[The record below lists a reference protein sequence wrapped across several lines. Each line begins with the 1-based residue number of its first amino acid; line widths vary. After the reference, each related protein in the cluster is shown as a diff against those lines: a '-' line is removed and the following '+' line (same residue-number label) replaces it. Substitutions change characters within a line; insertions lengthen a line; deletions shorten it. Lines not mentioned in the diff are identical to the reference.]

1 VLTLDKITKHYGGRT
16 IFDNA
21 SWAMPDDGRVG
32 LVGLNG
38 AGKSTLLRII
48 SELIPLDGGRISRP
62 QRTRV
67 GYLHQDSPE
76 MGGRSVLDET
86 LSALAEMREHDRR
99 RVELEEILATN
110 HSGPEHEAALEEL
123 GDVLSELE
131 RHGFYDADS
140 RATAVLFGL
149 GFREEDLE
157 RDVAEFSGG
166 IRMRI
171 ALAKLLLQRPDFLM
185 LDEPTN
191 HLDIEARNWLEE
203 YLEKYEGG
211 IILVSHDHYFL
222 DRVTRR
228 TVEVSRGALTEF
240 NGNYSFYLVERERR
254 FHADLAA
261 YEKQRVE
268 IEHVEAFISRFR
280 YQASKSKLV
289 QSRIKQLEKVD
300 RLQTPVGLE
309 KPPTIKFPECDRGAR
324 RVVELTN
331 AVKRYG
337 ELTVYSGVS
346 IEIERG
352 SRIALVGP
360 NGAGKSTMIR
370 MLAGVDDLT
379 EGERVVGD
387 KVVMGYFAQN
397 LAESL
402 DYETTVLEE
411 LSRSAQGMTSTE
423 IRNLLGAMLFSGD
436 EVQKRVGVLSGGERA
451 RLALAKVIARRNNC
465 LLLDEPTN
473 NLDIVAKE
481 TLLEALRRF
490 PGTVI
495 IVSHDRHI
503 LNQLVTQVVE
513 VGHGHAVRY
522 LGNYDDYLAKKAT
535 EDSRP
540 VQGAAKPGSDGARNR
555 LTQVG
560 SSVAPDASANGI
572 CPAAQANGH
581 ASNAGNPAIMSATPP
596 MPSSNAHRNGH
607 AKAAAPANNATVR
620 NRSRE
625 ARIRAE
631 IETQIETKETE
642 RAGLATEM
650 NDPNFYLQRKDAKE
664 MIARYELIGREID
677 KLYEDLVGIEETGA
691 PS

>member
-1 VLTLDKITKHYGGRT
+1 MLTLDKVTKHYGGRT
-16 IFDNA
+16 IFDRA

-38 AGKSTLLRII
+38 AGKSTLLRMIA
-48 SELIPLDGGRISRP
+48 ELIQPDGGRISRP
-62 QRTRV
+62 QRSRV

-99 RVELEEILATN
+99 RVELEEILAHE
-110 HSGPEHEAALEEL
+110 HSGPNHDAALAEL

-131 RHGFYDADS
+131 RHGFYNADS

-203 YLEKYEGG
+203 YLEEYEGG

-228 TVEVSRGALTEF
+228 TVEVARGMLTEY

-254 FHADLAA
+254 FEAELAA
-261 YEKQRVE
+261 YEKQRTE
-268 IEHVEAFISRFR
+268 IEHMEAFISRFR
-280 YQASKSKLV
+280 YQASKAKLV
-289 QSRIKQLEKVD
+289 QSRIKQLEKVE
-300 RLQTPVGLE
+300 RLQSPVGLE
-309 KPPTIKFPECDRGAR
+309 KPPTIAFPACERGAR
-324 RVVELTN
+324 QVVGLRD

-337 ELTVYSGVS
+337 ELTVYSGVD

-352 SRIALVGP
+352 ARVALVGP

-379 EGERVVGD
+379 AGQRIVGD

-402 DYETTVLEE
+402 DYDATILDE

-423 IRNLLGAMLFSGD
+423 IRSLLGAMLFSGD

-473 NLDIVAKE
+473 NLDLVAKE

-490 PGTVI
+490 PGTVV

-503 LNQLVTQVVE
+503 LNQLVTQVIE

-522 LGNYDDYLAKKAT
+522 LGNYDDYLAKKAQ
-535 EDSRP
+535 EESR
-540 VQGAAKPGSDGARNR
+540 AAQNAAAARGDGARSR
-555 LTQVG
+555 LAQVG
-560 SSVAPDASANGI
+560 SSVAPEASANG
-572 CPAAQANGH
+572 
-581 ASNAGNPAIMSATPP
+581 
-596 MPSSNAHRNGH
+596 
-607 AKAAAPANNATVR
+607 AAPALTNGRASAAPSPSRANSNGRGKPAGPADREIERRRSQNAR
-620 NRSRE
+620 K
-625 ARIRAE
+625 RAE
-631 IETQIETKETE
+631 IESAIEKKETA
-642 RAGLATEM
+642 RAALATEM
-650 NDPNFYLQRKDAKE
+650 NVPNFYLARKDANE
-664 MIARYELIGREID
+664 MIARYESLGREID
-677 KLYEDLVGIEETGA
+677 KLYEDLVGFEDSGA
-691 PS
+691 AN

>member
-1 VLTLDKITKHYGGRT
+1 MLTLDKITKHYGGRT
-16 IFDNA
+16 IFEGA

-48 SELIPLDGGRISRP
+48 AELIQPDSGRISRP

-67 GYLHQDSPE
+67 GYLHHDSPE

-99 RVELEEILATN
+99 RIELEEILAHD
-110 HSGPEHEAALEEL
+110 HSGPTHDAALEEL

-131 RHGFYDADS
+131 RHGFYNADS

-149 GFREEDLE
+149 GFREEDLT

-203 YLEKYEGG
+203 YLEAYEGG

-228 TVEVSRGALTEF
+228 TVEVARGALTEY
-240 NGNYSFYLVERERR
+240 NGNYSFYLVERVRR
-254 FHADLAA
+254 FQAELAA

-268 IEHVEAFISRFR
+268 IEHMETFISRFR
-280 YQASKSKLV
+280 YQASKAKLV
-289 QSRIKQLEKVD
+289 QSRIKQLEKVE

-309 KPPTIKFPECDRGAR
+309 KAPTIKFPDCDRGAR
-324 RVVELTN
+324 RVVELRD

-379 EGERVVGD
+379 AGERIVGD

-402 DYETTVLEE
+402 DYDGTVIDE

-423 IRNLLGAMLFSGD
+423 IRNLLGAMLFSGG

-490 PGTVI
+490 PGTVV

-503 LNQLVTQVVE
+503 LNQLVTQVIE

-522 LGNYDDYLAKKAT
+522 LGNYDDYLAKKAQ
-535 EDSRP
+535 EESRAA
-540 VQGAAKPGSDGARNR
+540 QGVTAARSDGARSR

-560 SSVAPDASANGI
+560 SSVAPEVSANGA
-572 CPAAQANGH
+572 PPVAPVNGNVVAAR
-581 ASNAGNPAIMSATPP
+581 ST
-596 MPSSNAHRNGH
+596 SSGSAHRNGRG
-607 AKAAAPANNATVR
+607 KPAGPVDRGTERRRSQNAR
-620 NRSRE
+620 K
-625 ARIRAE
+625 RAE
-631 IETQIETKETE
+631 IESAIERKEIE
-642 RAGLATEM
+642 RAALTTEM
-650 NDPNFYLQRKDAKE
+650 NDPNFYLARKDAKE
-664 MIARYELIGREID
+664 MIARYELLGREID
-677 KLYEDLVGIEETGA
+677 KLYEDLVGFEDTGA
-691 PS
+691 AN